1 MPLKYDIVAIVTR
14 KARVE
19 VGFSFG
25 VSVTV
30 SVSSIRDRVVVFATK
45 NVFKVVSP
53 VLYAI
58 RRVANSCSCA
68 RLVKVRIVVAFRVVR

>member
-30 SVSSIRDRVVVFATK
+30 SVSSIRVRVVVFVTK

-53 VLYAI
+53 VL
-58 RRVANSCSCA
+58 
-68 RLVKVRIVVAFRVVR
+68 